1 MSDPNGGSKVVTP
14 SGHLGN
20 VPAHHGGAARGHLL
34 LGHRDCPDVEA
45 FKGERITSRAISLL
59 PGSSQHLRKPQG

>member
-1 MSDPNGGSKVVTP
+1 VGAAHAFFQAMTSLAQEACLMSDPNGGSKVLTP

-34 LGHRDCPDVEA
+34 LGHREIVPMWRHSKA
-45 FKGERITSRAISLL
+45 SA
-59 PGSSQHLRKPQG
+59 